1 MGLATKEE
9 ANATFRYNLTIR
21 TIAGE
26 NGRTTFRNPIPAS
39 IDPKYSGCLFY
50 VDSLSLINPIEDAD
64 PPNVPT
70 NSAYKLYIEGA
81 NPLNAY
87 ETDDVLQQDPPVNGN
102 HITGTNFRP
111 LRVSNYMGIYPVIG
125 QTQIR
130 PETKFNGNVRDN
142 GIFLG
147 STLPALTEFTI
158 FLEPF
163 DYYGDTWGS
172 CTLNLDII
180 VQLVENTTHSCCGGH

>member
-21 TIAGE
+21 TIEGE
-26 NGRTTFRNPIPAS
+26 NGRTTFQNPIPAS

-50 VDSLSLINPIEDAD
+50 VDSLSFINPDAD
-64 PPNVPT
+64 PPTNVPT
-70 NSAYKLYIEGA
+70 APAYKLYIEGA

-87 ETDDVLQQDPPVNGN
+87 ETDDVLQENPAVKGN
-102 HITGTNFRP
+102 NITTAEFRP

-125 QTQIR
+125 ASNIR

-142 GIFLG
+142 GIFLN
-147 STLPALTEFTI
+147 STLPTLTEFTI

-163 DYYGDTWGS
+163 DYYGGTWKD

-180 VQLVENTTHSCCGGH
+180 VQLVKNTTHSCC